1 MYKISASSL
10 EIAAVYVH
18 LKALSPFSQD
28 DDQLHGQQ
36 KHFHV
41 GGLPV
46 RRAAVCGGSPAVH
59 LPAAVLPALLCVGH
73 ESSHC
78 NHGCCVQKGKS
89 RQTRDTMS
97 SFAFLNATTNKLLH
111 GKKMNVFFLL
121 FDFFHCV
128 LTATN
133 LLLQG
138 IGGLQRHPQR
148 VDRWGNR
155 ELDVCR
161 RPALQRR
168 DQLHPPAVVLPP
180 ADHLVHRFLVAGA
193 GPIGLSGPGCHGAHG
208 AHQWSARQ
216 QGQKIPG
223 QQKCT
228 SSGLL
233 IVVSSTVS

>member
-18 LKALSPFSQD
+18 RFDPELNSNPWTGGVTVARTLKALSPFSQA

-78 NHGCCVQKGKS
+78 DHGCSVQKGKS
-89 RQTRDTMS
+89 RQTRDTTS

-111 GKKMNVFFLL
+111 GNKMNVFFP
-121 FDFFHCV
+121 FV
-128 LTATN
+128 
-133 LLLQG
+133 
-138 IGGLQRHPQR
+138 
-148 VDRWGNR
+148 
-155 ELDVCR
+155 
-161 RPALQRR
+161 
-168 DQLHPPAVVLPP
+168 
-180 ADHLVHRFLVAGA
+180 
-193 GPIGLSGPGCHGAHG
+193 
-208 AHQWSARQ
+208 
-216 QGQKIPG
+216 
-223 QQKCT
+223 
-228 SSGLL
+228 
-233 IVVSSTVS
+233 